1 VKSLSSNAKAYIGAS
16 IAVAVMAVIAH
27 VPALVMTLFEP
38 VAALQLVLITAIATT
53 LSVFRVFSAGDH
65 DNYDLAW
72 ALFGLAL
79 IFLGPAAAIVV
90 ICASNIATMLS
101 KRYKW
106 PWYVHIF
113 NIASF
118 ILAASLAGLTR
129 AVLAQLPGHPALV
142 SFSAIAAA
150 IVVFTLFNHVHV
162 AGVLWLTAGITPAK
176 SGLFSV
182 TSLLADASLL
192 SNGAICAQL
201 APINPY
207 VILLGAAP
215 LLLIHNALR
224 MPRIERFAKIDGK
237 TGLLHAKD
245 FQLQAEHEFE
255 RARRLNRPLTMA
267 MIDLDLLRDV
277 NNTHGHLAGDEAIR
291 AVAEAMRKH
300 AQPDDVVA
308 RFGGEEF
315 ALLMVEHD
323 LDSAHARAERVRED
337 IAAALLAS
345 RDGKRINVTAS
356 IGLAARGAGDAS
368 LTVLIERAD
377 KALYEAKQSGRNR
390 VCAVA

>member
-1 VKSLSSNAKAYIGAS
+1 VKQLSLNAKAYIGAS
-16 IAVAVMAVIAH
+16 IAIATVAAIAH
-27 VPALVMTLFEP
+27 LPALLAMLSEP

-106 PWYVHIF
+106 PWYVHVF

-118 ILAASLAGLTR
+118 ILAASLAGVTR
-129 AVLAQLPGHPALV
+129 AALAQLPGYPALV
-142 SFSAIAAA
+142 AFSAIAAA
-150 IVVFTLFNHVHV
+150 IVVFTLFNHLHV

-192 SNGAICAQL
+192 SNGAVCAQL

-207 VILLGAAP
+207 AILLGAAP
-215 LLLIHNALR
+215 LLLIHSALR

-245 FQLQAEHEFE
+245 FQAQAEREFE

-267 MIDLDLLRDV
+267 MVDLDMLRDI
-277 NNTHGHLAGDEAIR
+277 NNTHGHLAGDDAIR
-291 AVAEAMRKH
+291 AVADAMRKC

-323 LDSAHARAERVRED
+323 LGSAQARAERVREE
-337 IAAALLAS
+337 IAATMPAL
-345 RDGKRINVTAS
+345 RDGKRFNVTAS
-356 IGLAARGAGDAS
+356 IGLAERGVADVS
-368 LTVLIERAD
+368 LSALIERAD
-377 KALYEAKQSGRNR
+377 KALYDAKQNGRNR
-390 VCAVA
+390 VCARA